1 MTMQQQQQKEEAQ
14 ARAANCGD
22 GGKELC
28 DRSNGRTMTTTTT
41 TTKPCFVCRS
51 MNKIDRIIG

>member
-1 MTMQQQQQKEEAQ
+1 MTMQQQKEEEAQ

-28 DRSNGRTMTTTTT
+28 DRSNGRTTTTTTTT
-41 TTKPCFVCRS
+41 TTKPCFVCRI